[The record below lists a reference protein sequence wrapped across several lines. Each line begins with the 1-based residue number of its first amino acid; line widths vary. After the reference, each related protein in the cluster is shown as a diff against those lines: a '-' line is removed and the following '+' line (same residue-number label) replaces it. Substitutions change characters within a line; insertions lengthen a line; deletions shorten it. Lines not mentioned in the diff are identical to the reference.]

1 MKKRVTTLAE
11 TALLADNFAKTIK
24 KGDVVVL
31 NGDLGAGKTT
41 FTQHVLRALGVKDIV
56 NSPTFAILKSYKGK
70 FLFEHIDAY
79 RINLDEAIEIGLD
92 EVLSKKDRVFFIE
105 WAQNIEP
112 LVPRKRKVVNI
123 KYINETTREFEINE

>member
-1 MKKRVTTLAE
+1 MKKLVNSLTE
-11 TALLADNFAKTIK
+11 TKMVAIEFAKSLK
-24 KGDVVVL
+24 MGDVVVL

-41 FTQHVLRALGVKDIV
+41 FTQFVLRELGVKDIV

-92 EVLSKKDRVFFIE
+92 ETLNKKNCVFFIE
-105 WAQNIEP
+105 WAQNILP
-112 LVPRKRKVVNI
+112 LIPKKCKIVNI
-123 KYINETTREFEINE
+123 KYVNETTREIEINE

>member
-1 MKKRVTTLAE
+1 MKKRVKTLTE
-11 TALLADNFAKTIK
+11 TGLLAQDFAKTIK

-41 FTQHVLRALGVKDIV
+41 FTQYVLRALGVKDIV

-92 EVLSKKDRVFFIE
+92 EILSKKDRVFFIE

-112 LVPRKRKVVNI
+112 LIPKKRKIINI
-123 KYINETTREFEINE
+123 KYLDETTREFEINE

>member
-1 MKKRVTTLAE
+1 MKKRVKTLTE
-11 TALLADNFAKTIK
+11 TGLLAQDFAKTIK

-41 FTQHVLRALGVKDIV
+41 FTQYVLRALGVKEIV

-92 EVLSKKDRVFFIE
+92 EILSKKDRVFFIE

-112 LVPRKRKVVNI
+112 LIPKKRKIINI
-123 KYINETTREFEINE
+123 KYLDETTREFEINE